1 MRRFPPQPT
10 SPKIRYPEPFQE
22 NSFLRLILLGAPGS
36 GKGTQARRLV
46 EHFGILQVCTGD
58 MLREAVASQ
67 SDLGVLVEHYMR
79 TGHLVPDHHVNQ
91 LVAERLAQ
99 EDAGNGFVMDGYPR
113 TLPQVDSLHELLD
126 GAGLNLD
133 GVIFIDVPDEAVIHR
148 MTGRRVDPVT
158 GAIYNLHLDGAPP
171 SAEIARRLQ
180 QRPDD
185 TEEVIR
191 ERMATFHRET
201 GPVIARYRC
210 QNRLITVNGDGGSG
224 AVFEEIRRQLL
235 AMVPEPRQ

>member
-1 MRRFPPQPT
+1 M
-10 SPKIRYPEPFQE
+10 
-22 NSFLRLILLGAPGS
+22 RLILLGAPGS
-36 GKGTQARRLV
+36 GKGTQAKRLV
-46 EHFGILQVCTGD
+46 EHFGIVQVCTGD

-99 EDAGNGFVMDGYPR
+99 KDVGDGFVMDGYPR
-113 TLPQVDSLHELLD
+113 TLPQVDSFQELLD
-126 GAGLNLD
+126 RRGLQLD
-133 GVIFIDVPDEAVIHR
+133 GVLFIDVPDEAVIHR
-148 MTGRRVDPVT
+148 MTGRRVDPLT
-158 GAIYNLHLDGAPP
+158 GTIYNLHLDGAPP
-171 SAEIARRLQ
+171 AAEVAGRLE

-210 QNRLITVNGDGGSG
+210 LGRLITVDGNADSDTVFKDVAASFSSGDPTLSNPSLDK
-224 AVFEEIRRQLL
+224 IRQQFP
-235 AMVPEPRQ
+235 APAPEPRQ

>member
-1 MRRFPPQPT
+1 M
-10 SPKIRYPEPFQE
+10 
-22 NSFLRLILLGAPGS
+22 RLIILGAPGS

-113 TLPQVDSLHELLD
+113 TLPQVDSFHELLD
-126 GAGLNLD
+126 GRGLQLD

-158 GAIYNLHLDGAPP
+158 GAIYNLHLDGAP
-171 SAEIARRLQ
+171 SAEVAGRLE

-185 TEEVIR
+185 TEEVIQ
-191 ERMATFHRET
+191 ERMATFHHET

-210 QNRLITVNGDGGSG
+210 LGRLITVDGNADSDI
-224 AVFEEIRRQLL
+224 VFREIRQQLL
-235 AMVPEPRQ
+235 AMVPEHRQ

>member
-1 MRRFPPQPT
+1 M
-10 SPKIRYPEPFQE
+10 
-22 NSFLRLILLGAPGS
+22 RLILLGAPGS

-113 TLPQVDSLHELLD
+113 TLPQVDSVHELLD
-126 GAGLNLD
+126 GRGLQLD

-148 MTGRRVDPVT
+148 MTGRRVDPMT
-158 GAIYNLHLDGAPP
+158 GAIYNLHLDGAP
-171 SAEIARRLQ
+171 SAEVAGRLE

-191 ERMATFHRET
+191 ERMATFHHET

-210 QNRLITVNGDGGSG
+210 LGRLITVDGNDDSDI
-224 AVFEEIRRQLL
+224 VFEEIRQQLMAL
-235 AMVPEPRQ
+235 APEPRQ

>member
-1 MRRFPPQPT
+1 M
-10 SPKIRYPEPFQE
+10 
-22 NSFLRLILLGAPGS
+22 RLILLGAPGS
-36 GKGTQARRLV
+36 GKGTQAKRLV
-46 EHFGILQVCTGD
+46 EHFGIVQVCTGD
-58 MLREAVASQ
+58 MLREAVTSQ

-113 TLPQVDSLHELLD
+113 TLPQVDSFQELLD
-126 GAGLNLD
+126 RRGLQLD
-133 GVIFIDVPDEAVIHR
+133 GVLFIDVPDEAVIHR
-148 MTGRRVDPVT
+148 MTGRRVDPLT
-158 GAIYNLHLDGAPP
+158 GAIYNLNVDGAPP
-171 SAEIARRLQ
+171 AAAIARRLE

-201 GPVIARYRC
+201 GPVIARYQC
-210 QNRLITVNGDGGSG
+210 QGRLITVDGGADSDS
-224 AVFEEIRRQLL
+224 VFEEIRRQLPAL
-235 AMVPEPRQ
+235 APEPRQ